1 MPVNINTLV
10 KNLIPYCEKL
20 PDDNI
25 KCTFSLCDK
34 DLMVL
39 CDQTRIEQVLLN
51 LISNARDAM
60 PEGGLLSIRTD
71 AVVIGPEKA
80 QFLTS
85 GAAYALISVADTGT
99 GIPEKILE
107 RIFEPFFTTK
117 ETGKGTG
124 LGLSIAYGIV
134 RQYNG
139 LIEVSTQPGESGLR

>member
-1 MPVNINTLV
+1 
-10 KNLIPYCEKL
+10 
-20 PDDNI
+20 
-25 KCTFSLCDK
+25 
-34 DLMVL
+34 MVL

-60 PEGGLLSIRTD
+60 PDGGLLSIRTD
-71 AVVIGPEKA
+71 AVIIGPEKA

-85 GAAYALISVADTGT
+85 GAAYALISVSDTGT
-99 GIPEKILE
+99 GIPYNILE

-139 LIEVSTQPGESGLR
+139 LIAVSTQSGESTTINVYLPLI

>member
-1 MPVNINTLV
+1 
-10 KNLIPYCEKL
+10 
-20 PDDNI
+20 
-25 KCTFSLCDK
+25 
-34 DLMVL
+34 MVL

-51 LISNARDAM
+51 LVSNARDAM

-80 QFLTS
+80 QFLTP
-85 GAAYALISVADTGT
+85 GAAYALISVSDTGT
-99 GIPEKILE
+99 GIPDNILE

-139 LIEVSTQPGESGLR
+139 LIEVSTQPGESTTLNVYLPLI